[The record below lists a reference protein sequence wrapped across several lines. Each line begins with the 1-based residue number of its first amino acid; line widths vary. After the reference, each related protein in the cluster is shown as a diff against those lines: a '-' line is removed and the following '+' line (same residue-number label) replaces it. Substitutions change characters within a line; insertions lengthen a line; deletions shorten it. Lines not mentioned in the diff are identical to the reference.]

1 MSLGCNCDMGLSNSG
16 VPACVPIQSV
26 TSTLIMVPLK
36 SNAGVDNAIDLSVAV
51 PTWSSLVN
59 QSDASQRWF
68 PLPQFENVELPK
80 ADSQFEEAN
89 SGRKAFLRQGVRS
102 FSGELWADDSSPTL
116 LSKLQNNRCV
126 EFGVYIVDVNGN
138 LVGSKVGDKLY
149 PIAVD
154 NPSFDPK
161 YMFATDSTIS
171 KIMVGF
177 DFYRLFDEGTMYM
190 ITPEEAGINF
200 NDLEGLIDVN
210 FADLTQ
216 VANTSV
222 TFNAEFDYG
231 TAYNPIKLKGLVA
244 SDFELY
250 NNTNSTS
257 ETIGSATENLPLE
270 GNYTIAFAFVSAES
284 YTLSISKD
292 GYDGEVTF
300 TAIS

>member
-1 MSLGCNCDMGLSNSG
+1 MSLGCNCDMGLSNTG
-16 VPACVPIQSV
+16 VPSCVPIQSV

-36 SNAGVDNAIDLSVAV
+36 SNAGDDNAIDLSVAV
-51 PTWSSLVN
+51 PTWSTLVN
-59 QSDASQRWF
+59 QSDESQRWF

-89 SGRKAFLRQGVRS
+89 SGRKVFLRQGVRS
-102 FSGELWADDSSPTL
+102 FAGELWADDSSPTL

-126 EFGVYIVDVNGN
+126 EFGVYIIDVNGN

-161 YMFATDSTIS
+161 YMFATDSTCS

-177 DFYRLFDEGTMYM
+177 DFDRLFDEGTMYM
-190 ITPEEAGINF
+190 VTPEEAGINF
-200 NDLEGLIDVN
+200 NDLDGLIDVN

-231 TAYNPIKLKGLVA
+231 TAYNPIKLKGLVL
-244 SDFELY
+244 SDFALY
-250 NNTNSTS
+250 NNTTSTS
-257 ETIGSATENLPLE
+257 ETITSANENLPLE
-270 GNYTIAFAFVSAES
+270 GNYTVEFTFVSAES

-292 GYDGEVTF
+292 GYNGKVTF
-300 TAIS
+300 TAS

>member
-16 VPACVPIQSV
+16 VPTCVPIQSV

-51 PTWSSLVN
+51 PTWSTLVN

-231 TAYNPIKLKGLVA
+231 TAYNPIKLKGLVDT
-244 SDFELY
+244 DFALY
-250 NNTNSTS
+250 NNTTSTS

-270 GNYTIAFAFVSAES
+270 GNYTIAFTFVSAES
-284 YTLSISKD
+284 YTLSINKD

-300 TAIS
+300 TAS

>member
-1 MSLGCNCDMGLSNSG
+1 MSLGCNCDMGLSNTG

-51 PTWSSLVN
+51 PTWSTLVN
-59 QSDASQRWF
+59 QSDESQRWF

-200 NDLEGLIDVN
+200 NDLDGLIDVN

-231 TAYNPIKLKGLVA
+231 TAYNPIKLKGLVDT
-244 SDFELY
+244 DFALY
-250 NNTNSTS
+250 NNTTSTS
-257 ETIGSATENLPLE
+257 ETIASSNENLPLE
-270 GNYTIAFAFVSAES
+270 GNYTVNFAFVSAES

-300 TAIS
+300 TAS

>member
-1 MSLGCNCDMGLSNSG
+1 MSLGCNCEMGLSNTG

-51 PTWSSLVN
+51 PTWSTLVN
-59 QSDASQRWF
+59 QSDESQRWF

-126 EFGVYIVDVNGN
+126 EFGVYIIDVNGN

-231 TAYNPIKLKGLVA
+231 TAYNPIKLKGLVDT
-244 SDFELY
+244 DFALY
-250 NNTNSTS
+250 NNTTSTS
-257 ETIGSATENLPLE
+257 ETIASATENLPLE

-300 TAIS
+300 TAS

>member
-1 MSLGCNCDMGLSNSG
+1 MSLGCNCDMGLSNTG

-36 SNAGVDNAIDLSVAV
+36 SNAGVENAIDLTSAV
-51 PTWSSLVN
+51 PNWSSLVN
-59 QSDASQRWF
+59 QADESLRYF

-89 SGRKAFLRQGVRS
+89 SGRKVFLRQGVRS

-138 LVGSKVGDKLY
+138 LVGSKVGDKLL

-161 YMFATDSTIS
+161 FMFATDSTCS
-171 KIMVGF
+171 KIMIAF
-177 DFYRLFDEGTMYM
+177 DFDRLFDEGTMYM

-200 NDLEGLIDVN
+200 NDLDGLIDVD

-216 VANTSV
+216 VANTSI
-222 TFNAEFDYG
+222 TFDAEFDYG
-231 TAYNPIKLKGLVA
+231 TAYNPIKLKGLATGDFAVFDNTGQSTLSIVA
-244 SDFELY
+244 
-250 NNTNSTS
+250 N
-257 ETIGSATENLPLE
+257 ENVPLE
-270 GNYTIAFAFVSAES
+270 GNYTLTGSFVSTHS
-284 YTLSISKD
+284 YTASINKD
-292 GYDGEVTF
+292 GYNGKVTF
-300 TAIS
+300 TAS

>member
-16 VPACVPIQSV
+16 VPTCVPIQSV

-51 PTWSSLVN
+51 PTWSTLVN

-222 TFNAEFDYG
+222 TFNSEFDYG
-231 TAYNPIKLKGLVA
+231 TAYNPIKFKGLVET
-244 SDFELY
+244 DFALY
-250 NNTNSTS
+250 NNTTSTS
-257 ETIGSATENLPLE
+257 ETIGSANENLPLE
-270 GNYTIAFAFVSAES
+270 GNYTIGFTFVSAES

-300 TAIS
+300 TAS

>member
-16 VPACVPIQSV
+16 VPSCVPIQSV

-51 PTWSSLVN
+51 PTWSTLVN

-126 EFGVYIVDVNGN
+126 EFGVYIIDVNGN

-161 YMFATDSTIS
+161 YMFATDSTVS

-231 TAYNPIKLKGLVA
+231 TAYNPIKLKGLVDT
-244 SDFELY
+244 DFALY
-250 NNTNSTS
+250 NNTTSTS

-270 GNYTIAFAFVSAES
+270 GNYTVAFAFVSAES

-300 TAIS
+300 TAS